1 MGGPLQDLLDEEQ
14 ALKQKLKE
22 RRNSALATGYER
34 RNITEPGQ
42 VQKARDARRASVPE
56 VNISGPSAKLE
67 SLMRPTALTE
77 LRKGIVADKRN
88 GVSSD
93 VSVVKEKPEDLE
105 ETEESR
111 AKWEKFHHRST
122 IFQQDKDKYL
132 ENLRKRKEAKEM
144 EGCTFT
150 PAPRRSSSQAGN
162 SSMFDRA
169 RQMEIKKQERMAKIR
184 QELFD
189 KEMAQCS
196 FTPSIVERP
205 SGVGDRGYDPSS
217 RRPSANGGDRHSL
230 MSRPSVGI
238 AHQSGH
244 FANPANVSGRQRG
257 NSAPRYGNRS
267 GAENH
272 SSEGSEYWDGDDE
285 CRDDEVSQGS
295 DAREAADVTIMPM
308 ASGSAK
314 AAAMDRPP
322 RAPNAATSAADE
334 EAQQL
339 KIMQRLQ
346 ERRQLLEET
355 LSPDRAHPAPFDFAG
370 AANFSAAIRQRSAS
384 FSGAQGQDAA
394 RQDPLVA
401 RRESAPAA
409 AVAEAVERME
419 GLLLGNYGDLSDL
432 DDSILS
438 EEEDDYQ
445 NGDQDSE
452 LGELELELEEPEL
465 LSAEAPVLGLGGK
478 PGKVFYPPSPT
489 RGGC

>member
-1 MGGPLQDLLDEEQ
+1 
-14 ALKQKLKE
+14 
-22 RRNSALATGYER
+22 
-34 RNITEPGQ
+34 
-42 VQKARDARRASVPE
+42 
-56 VNISGPSAKLE
+56 
-67 SLMRPTALTE
+67 
-77 LRKGIVADKRN
+77 
-88 GVSSD
+88 
-93 VSVVKEKPEDLE
+93 
-105 ETEESR
+105 
-111 AKWEKFHHRST
+111 
-122 IFQQDKDKYL
+122 
-132 ENLRKRKEAKEM
+132 
-144 EGCTFT
+144 
-150 PAPRRSSSQAGN
+150 
-162 SSMFDRA
+162 MFDRA

-230 MSRPSVGI
+230 MSRPSAGI
-238 AHQSGH
+238 THPQSGH
-244 FANPANVSGRQRG
+244 FANPANVAGRQRC

-285 CRDDEVSQGS
+285 GRDDEVSQGS
-295 DAREAADVTIMPM
+295 DAREQLQACSGEAADVTIMPM
-308 ASGSAK
+308 ASASAK

-355 LSPDRAHPAPFDFAG
+355 LSPDRAHPAAFNFAG

-384 FSGAQGQDAA
+384 FSGQGQDAA

-401 RRESAPAA
+401 RRESAPAV

-452 LGELELELEEPEL
+452 LGELEEPEF
-465 LSAEAPVLGLGGK
+465 LSAEAPVLALGGK
-478 PGKVFYPPSPT
+478 PDKVFYPPSPT